1 MHSFIVT
8 EPHAHSHA
16 VRRGGWQESAWLVLF
31 TVKAL
36 TVWLV
41 RHPPNRSGPLLVIE
55 YSMLPWMGC
64 LSLLC

>member
-1 MHSFIVT
+1 MCVSRLTQIAGFVLTLTVMHSFIVT
-8 EPHAHSHA
+8 EPSAHKHA

-41 RHPPNRSGPLLVIE
+41 GRLHAS
-55 YSMLPWMGC
+55 
-64 LSLLC
+64 